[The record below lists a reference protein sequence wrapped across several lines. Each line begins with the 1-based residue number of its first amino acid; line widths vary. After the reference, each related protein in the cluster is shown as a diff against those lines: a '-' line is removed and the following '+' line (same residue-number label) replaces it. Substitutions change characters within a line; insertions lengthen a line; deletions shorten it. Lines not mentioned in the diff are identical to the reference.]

1 MMGKIYSLKRGI
13 ILIIALSFVMVVI
26 VPSPLTGGVIREIG
40 TEGLPL
46 STSDFSAV
54 PQSVTEEAT
63 KLATE
68 LFGKGQEEC
77 HNFVNQLLVTYLEAK
92 DKDFIIVF
100 NPGGWGW
107 DSLKSSPGWYSIA
120 DGIQSE
126 LDSLSYTSLLLDYQ
140 RTTDTLKGY
149 LGEFLLEL
157 NLQQSKAK
165 DLAHRVQFL
174 TESVP
179 NLRVILTGESNGT
192 VISDQAMNM
201 LKDNPQV
208 YSIQTGPPF
217 WYKNATL
224 DRTLLL
230 TSNGI
235 NPDSFSQGD
244 FFTMVRA
251 NLQAWFG
258 FSRPEDSSGD
268 VLRVLQAPG
277 HDYWWHY
284 SEISSQ
290 IINFLEQNFGFK

>member
-1 MMGKIYSLKRGI
+1 MGKIYSLKRGLI
-13 ILIIALSFVMVVI
+13 SIIALSFVMVVI
-26 VPSPLTGGVIREIG
+26 SPSPLTGGVIREVG
-40 TEGLPL
+40 TGGLPL
-46 STSDFSAV
+46 STSDFSTV
-54 PQSVTEEAT
+54 PQSAVEEAT
-63 KLATE
+63 ELATE
-68 LFGKGQEEC
+68 LFGNCQEEC
-77 HNFVNQLLVTYLEAK
+77 HNFVSQLLATYLEAK
-92 DKDFIIVF
+92 DKDFIIIF

-107 DSLKSSPGWYSIA
+107 DSLKSSPGWCSIA
-120 DGIQSE
+120 DGIRSE
-126 LDSLSYTSLLLDYQ
+126 LDSLSYTSLLLSYQ
-140 RTTDTLKGY
+140 RTTDTLKGC
-149 LGEFLLEL
+149 LGEFLFEL

-165 DLAHRVQFL
+165 DLAYRVRFL
-174 TESVP
+174 TEYVP

-192 VISDQAMNM
+192 IISGQAMNM

-217 WYKNATL
+217 WHKNTTL

-230 TSNGI
+230 SSNGI

-244 FFTMVRA
+244 LFTLARA

-258 FSRPEDSSGD
+258 FSRPEDSSGA

-290 IINFLEQNFGFK
+290 ISNFLEQNFGVNW